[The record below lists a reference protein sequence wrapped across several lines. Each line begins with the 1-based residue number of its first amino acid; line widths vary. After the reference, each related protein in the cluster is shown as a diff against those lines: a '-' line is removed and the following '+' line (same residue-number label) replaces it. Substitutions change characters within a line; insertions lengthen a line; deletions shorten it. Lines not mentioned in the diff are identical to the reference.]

1 MRTRSK
7 ILLCAAAGAA
17 ILGGVFA
24 GAPAARAD
32 EDAQLIPAWVSG
44 YTVITGAEPEIEAVE
59 IPAEPVLVKT
69 LSTQERCVAGL
80 APEVQATYTQEEL
93 ELLAITIY
101 CEAGSDTISDETRR
115 MVGEVV
121 LNRIASPGFPN
132 TMLEVLTAKKQYGSF
147 YVTGVVWPSRA
158 SKVGEQH
165 AVERAYACAKA
176 VFTEERLLPED
187 VVFQAAFVQGRE
199 IVVHVPGFYF
209 CR

>member
-44 YTVITGAEPEIEAVE
+44 YTVIAGAEPEIEAIE

-69 LSTQERCVAGL
+69 LSTQERVVAGFI
-80 APEVQATYTQEEL
+80 PEVDPTYTQEDL
-93 ELLAITIY
+93 ELLACVIY
-101 CEAGSDTISDETRR
+101 QEAGGDACSDETRR

-121 LNRIASPGFPN
+121 LNRVADPRWPDTIEG
-132 TMLEVLTAKKQYGSF
+132 VLTQPSQYGRMHW
-147 YVTGVVWPSRA
+147 TGVIWPARA
-158 SKVGEQH
+158 SKAGEQH
-165 AVERAYACAKA
+165 AVERAYACAEA
-176 VFTEERLLPED
+176 VFTQERLLPED